1 MQRREEDDVSYYK
14 RHCTRTAVAM
24 WTIAATA
31 LTVASAGT
39 ALLIALSAIVIVSVA
54 AIGSWFLL
62 HRAVP
67 QRVRDSVAVGTPM
80 RVPVSA
86 RRQA

>member
-1 MQRREEDDVSYYK
+1 MSYYK

-24 WTIAATA
+24 WTIAATI
-31 LTVASAGT
+31 LTVASAST
-39 ALLIALSAIVIVSVA
+39 ALLIALSAVVIVSVA
-54 AIGSWFLL
+54 AVGSWFLL

-67 QRVRDSVAVGTPM
+67 QRARTSVPIG
-80 RVPVSA
+80 A

>member
-1 MQRREEDDVSYYK
+1 VGYYK

-24 WTIAATA
+24 WTIAATV
-31 LTVASAGT
+31 LTVASAST
-39 ALLIALSAIVIVSVA
+39 ALLIALSAVVIVSVA
-54 AIGSWFLL
+54 AVGSWFLL

-67 QRVRDSVAVGTPM
+67 QRARDT
-80 RVPVSA
+80 VPVSVGA